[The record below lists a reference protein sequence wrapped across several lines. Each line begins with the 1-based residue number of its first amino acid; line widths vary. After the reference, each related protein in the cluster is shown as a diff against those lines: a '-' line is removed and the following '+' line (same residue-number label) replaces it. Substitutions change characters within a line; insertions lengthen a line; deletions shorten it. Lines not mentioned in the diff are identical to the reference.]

1 VTTFRQFLQ
10 EKYGD
15 PLPHA
20 EWKALGAP
28 SAKNYDTAFR
38 IGLIAFDQ
46 QRGLG
51 QTPNNQEVDY
61 LGFGMELYPQE
72 FLGIVHHADRSE
84 SAAELERHALDGVPF
99 GSPML
104 YVKVDMD
111 AFKDGGRLNA
121 KVTGHEG
128 RARTWAFRMAEGD
141 EYLPVHV
148 ILRDGLRAKDLSPE
162 FFEALRAE
170 GIVPEAGGKPRKLRI
185 GRVFWKGTER

>member
-1 VTTFRQFLQ
+1 VTTFRQFLT
-10 EKYGD
+10 ERYGD
-15 PLPHA
+15 PLPQA
-20 EWKALGAP
+20 EWKALSP
-28 SAKNYDTAFR
+28 PTAKNYDTAFR

-46 QRGLG
+46 RRGLG

-61 LGFGMELYPQE
+61 LGFAMELYPQE
-72 FLGIVHHADRSE
+72 FLGLAHHADRSE
-84 SAAELERHALDGVPF
+84 SAAELERQALDRVPF

-111 AFKDGGRLNA
+111 SFEKGGRLNA

-148 ILRDGLRAKDLSPE
+148 ILRDGLRARDLSPK
-162 FFEALRAE
+162 FFETLKAE
-170 GIVPEAGGKPRKLRI
+170 GIVPEAGGRPRKLRV
-185 GRVFWKGTER
+185 GRVFWKGTEL

>member
-1 VTTFRQFLQ
+1 MTTFRQFLA

-15 PLPHA
+15 PLPYP
-20 EWKALGAP
+20 EWKALTPPTG
-28 SAKNYDTAFR
+28 KNYDDAFR

-46 QRGLG
+46 KRGLG

-72 FLGIVHHADRSE
+72 FLLLAHHADRSE
-84 SAAELERHALDGVPF
+84 SAAELERQALDRVPF

-104 YVKVDMD
+104 YIKVDMD
-111 AFKDGGRLNA
+111 ALEKGGRLNA

-148 ILRDGLRAKDLSPE
+148 ILRDGLRARDLSPE
-162 FFEALRAE
+162 FFEALRKEGITAE
-170 GIVPEAGGKPRKLRI
+170 GGGKPRKVQI
-185 GRVFWKGTER
+185 GRVFWKGAEL